1 MPELTTNPRE
11 DTNVPELTP
20 PDSPTGSTKASDDEP
35 NGRRKTHPRTTKV
48 TSRELNDFVDVEMAW
63 LSASL
68 SRCRKITQHVKDH
81 SELIAPVEALST
93 EIDRKLGQISADSCM
108 VRKVRVDLGEEM
120 KKLENKRRR
129 LMAKQHQ
136 AVREMMM
143 EAASMEQNLLRWH
156 GQESKF
162 TKRIEKSR

>member
-1 MPELTTNPRE
+1 MLMTQLEI
-11 DTNVPELTP
+11 V
-20 PDSPTGSTKASDDEP
+20 STKI
-35 NGRRKTHPRTTKV
+35 H
-48 TSRELNDFVDVEMAW
+48 
-63 LSASL
+63 
-68 SRCRKITQHVKDH
+68 Q
-81 SELIAPVEALST
+81 
-93 EIDRKLGQISADSCM
+93 KLGQISADSCM